1 MRVRA
6 SVPAS
11 LLAFFLAALAL
22 GCGKRSPPPR
32 TPGRAACGD
41 PCAAMT
47 CPAGNQCSWNDSCQ
61 PRCDPP
67 PLPVFSR

>member
-1 MRVRA
+1 MRA
-6 SVPAS
+6 
-11 LLAFFLAALAL
+11 LAFLVSMVWIA
-22 GCGKRSPPPR
+22 GCHRPSSPPPR

-47 CPAGNQCSWNDSCQ
+47 CPSGNQCSWNDSCQ